1 MHREDP
7 FERKPVVQEREDRL
21 LDLPG
26 VVRPA
31 DQHLAAGR
39 MQNDE
44 GLAPC
49 PVLLGIRGDG
59 RRVQHERVDRH
70 LLELVGR
77 GIDEE
82 RLREERMPGARGDDA
97 HADAMRR
104 MCAGERVDDVDVAGA
119 ELRPHLL
126 AKPLERLL
134 GDLGVHVAP
143 PDPLLGTGL
152 ADDELV
158 LGRTAGVDPR
168 VDHERATFGK
178 ARVAAGERVGV
189 ELGRRRMP
197 VDPPAH
203 VDAVLRERA
212 AARDRRDHRSAF
224 LIVRAIYGIWE
235 NRSMAAET
243 GPSHAFARGSVTSEP
258 FRERSA
264 TPCRPR
270 GMTV

>member
-39 MQNDE
+39 MQDDE

-49 PVLLGIRGDG
+49 PVLLGIRRDG

-82 RLREERMPGARGDDA
+82 RLREERMPRARGDDPN
-97 HADAMRR
+97 ADPVRR
-104 MCAGERVDDVDVAGA
+104 VRPGERVDDVDVAGG
-119 ELRPHLL
+119 ELRAHLL
-126 AKPLERLL
+126 TEPLERLL
-134 GDLGVHVAP
+134 RDLGVHVAP
-143 PDPLLGTGL
+143 PDPLLGPGL

-158 LGRTAGVDPR
+158 LGRAARVDAG
-168 VDHERATFGK
+168 VDHERRHLRQG
-178 ARVAAGERVGV
+178 VAS
-189 ELGRRRMP
+189 P
-197 VDPPAH
+197 
-203 VDAVLRERA
+203 RA
-212 AARDRRDHRSAF
+212 SAW
-224 LIVRAIYGIWE
+224 V
-235 NRSMAAET
+235 
-243 GPSHAFARGSVTSEP
+243 
-258 FRERSA
+258 
-264 TPCRPR
+264 
-270 GMTV
+270 